1 MSDKIIMILIG
12 LGGGLLEGAGVASFL
27 TLLDIVPRLTQL
39 TNSYKYVS
47 FYQNILIISSVSV
60 TLGLFFNIKL
70 YLSKFLLIP
79 IGLFFGMYIGLL
91 AGALAEI
98 LNVIPVL
105 ERRLKLKK
113 NIYYPMIA
121 ISLGKVI
128 GSLIQWLKLN

>member
-1 MSDKIIMILIG
+1 MLDKIVMILIG
-12 LGGGLLEGAGVASFL
+12 IGGGLLEGAGVASFL
-27 TLLDIVPRLTQL
+27 AVLDIVPRLTQL

>member
-1 MSDKIIMILIG
+1 MILIG

-47 FYQNILIISSVSV
+47 FYQNILILSSVSV

-128 GSLIQWLKLN
+128 GSLIQWLKFN